1 MFEEKKL
8 PFLILSPIFFGVYK
22 SEKNLKKILCN
33 NICSLHTILPPKSS
47 PIFLKEKLKE

>member
-8 PFLILSPIFFGVYK
+8 PFLIFSPIFFGVYK
-22 SEKNLKKILCN
+22 SEKKKILCN